1 MKRVLMWSGGK
12 DSTATAIVAKLNDL
26 PIDRIVTVMPD
37 PFRCELELLEKFQDW
52 IGMRV
57 EVVEGPKFED
67 FFFRVK
73 VRGVNKGG
81 IYGWPKIRQKACAR
95 MLKWMPQAE
104 WHRKNPGHQ
113 AIVGIAADE
122 LRRMTG
128 VQKMNDVSYLGMN
141 GVTQADARRL
151 CEQHGLLNP
160 LYGRFARMG
169 CVRCPKQCKAAL
181 ETVRELEP
189 EKWGW
194 MVEHDTI
201 SPVTFRPGK
210 TLSQFMSNAPAEAR
224 VLPSPE
230 CAGSQEVDHGR

>member
-12 DSTATAIVAKLNDL
+12 DSTATAIVAKLNGL

-37 PFRCELELLEKFQDW
+37 PFRCELELLARFQDW
-52 IGMRV
+52 MGMRV
-57 EVVEGPKFED
+57 EIVDGPKFDD
-67 FFFRVK
+67 FFWRVK
-73 VRGVNKGG
+73 VRGKNKGG

-95 MLKWMPQAE
+95 MLKWKPQAE
-104 WHRKNPGHQ
+104 WHRLNPGHQ

-128 VQKMNDVSYLGMN
+128 VQRMNDISYLGME
-141 GVTQADARRL
+141 GVTQAGARAL
-151 CEQHGLLNP
+151 CEAHGLLNP
-160 LYGRFARMG
+160 LYARFKRMG

-194 MVEHDTI
+194 MVEHDKK

-210 TLSQFMSNAPAEAR
+210 TLAEFMSNPTGQPPPR
-224 VLPSPE
+224 LGG
-230 CAGSQEVDHGR
+230 GSVGPGCSGSE